1 MKERLKME
9 RVLPEKDLSLLREQN
24 LITDKETAYLS
35 GTQVVAEDLI
45 TRSRRIVE
53 VGGLLLESRRGL
65 LKG

>member
-1 MKERLKME
+1 ME

>member
-1 MKERLKME
+1 ME

-24 LITDKETAYLS
+24 LITEKETAYLS

>member
-1 MKERLKME
+1 VKERLKME

>member
-1 MKERLKME
+1 ME

-35 GTQVVAEDLI
+35 GTQVVAENLI
-45 TRSRRIVE
+45 TRSRRIIE